1 MAKLTQST
9 CIDGASRLSNE
20 HDKGKTHTPMNDFGD
35 MMKQAQKIQAQ
46 MQEAQAEIG
55 QMQVQGESGAGL
67 VKVTMNGRHEVSQVE
82 IDPTVL
88 TEDKSVLEDLLAA
101 ACNDTVRRVEKAQ
114 SEKMQELGGGMLSGL
129 NLPFGKMPF

>member
-1 MAKLTQST
+1 
-9 CIDGASRLSNE
+9 
-20 HDKGKTHTPMNDFGD
+20 MNDFGD
-35 MMKQAQKIQAQ
+35 MMKQAQKMQAE

-67 VKVTMNGRHEVSQVE
+67 VKVTMNGRHEVSRVE
-82 IDPTVL
+82 IDPIVL